1 MTRLVIIV
9 SDKQCN
15 SLITMLCL
23 LHTYQHIQ
31 IPRMITVIAMAA
43 TIVPDILLV
52 SILLVSIKYS
62 GKLEAVGTFTSPNI
76 PL

>member
-1 MTRLVIIV
+1 
-9 SDKQCN
+9 
-15 SLITMLCL
+15 MLCL

-52 SILLVSIKYS
+52 SIKYS

>member
-1 MTRLVIIV
+1 MPRLVIIV

-52 SILLVSIKYS
+52 SIKYS